1 MCIESVFETQ
11 ALLSRASL
19 RSAANVPIDLFDLFA
34 SRHAATTSA
43 NIKRQHVVCVR
54 FIVSFLPEKREQT
67 TKTCRDLDRSATT
80 IAL

>member
-11 ALLSRASL
+11 ALLSGISSL
-19 RSAANVPIDLFDLFA
+19 SANVPIDLFDLFA